1 MPMALWMTSLKHS
14 ERYEMTTSFLYAQAP
29 NRKGLI
35 SKDPAKLSGGVT
47 AVTRPQGS
55 TVYAAGRQGAPA
67 VGKEATSGRGQKV
80 MVSKPAC
87 HDKTPRN
94 DSYMGKSTK
103 NYLG

>member
-1 MPMALWMTSLKHS
+1 MPKALWMTFLKHS

-29 NRKGLI
+29 NRKGNI

-55 TVYAAGRQGAPA
+55 TAYAAGRQGAPA

-80 MVSKPAC
+80 MVSKPEC
-87 HDKTPRN
+87 YDKTPRN
-94 DSYMGKSTK
+94 DAYMGKSTK